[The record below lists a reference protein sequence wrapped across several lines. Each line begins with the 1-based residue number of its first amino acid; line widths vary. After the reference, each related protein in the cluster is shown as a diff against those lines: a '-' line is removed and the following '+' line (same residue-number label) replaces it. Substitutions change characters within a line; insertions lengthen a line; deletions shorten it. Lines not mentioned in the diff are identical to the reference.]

1 MSPPTEAVGQARRRR
16 GRPALPAALTLRVE
30 VLEQLVCRKLDLL
43 VPRLRGSVRA
53 GDQPHPVDP
62 MEVAVDE
69 GVARLR
75 AHGQAEMPFG
85 VVVPRVRLEVGVL
98 VAARGWRS
106 MATRSATSAS
116 SRRPPDRRAD
126 AQPLPQPIQ
135 PPSRPRWSADSP
147 AGT

>member
-1 MSPPTEAVGQARRRR
+1 MDPT
-16 GRPALPAALTLRVE
+16 
-30 VLEQLVCRKLDLL
+30 
-43 VPRLRGSVRA
+43 
-53 GDQPHPVDP
+53 
-62 MEVAVDE
+62 EVAVDE

-75 AHGQAEMPFG
+75 AVLRAHGQAEVPFG

-98 VAARGWRS
+98 VAARGWMS

-135 PPSRPRWSADSP
+135 RPCATQPAEEGDDLDLTAPGGGRGRGLLRGQLPGDRRHQPGQRRAVDLVGPPKLWITLATEFPVCCR
-147 AGT
+147 